1 MPRPHFGYILQAMV
15 NPMQIKA
22 AYLTDQGRV
31 REHNEDF
38 VILRR
43 PQDAED
49 ARENGW
55 LGIVADGVGGAEAGE
70 VASQFASEQMMAHY
84 LNHTG
89 DNNPGRTDWGSRLE
103 EAMLAAHYDLCG
115 LIEERQKH
123 VTQHTR
129 MGTTIVA
136 AVISEDTAVFANV
149 GDSRGYHLRG
159 EKIRQITKDHSL
171 VVKLLEEGLIT
182 QEDADTLRIGNIILQ
197 SIGSEQPPQ
206 VDLFPISLQP
216 GDSIMLCSDGLN
228 NHVQDHEISQMMIAH
243 TPEEACERLVALAN
257 ERGGHDNISVLVM
270 QCA

>member
-1 MPRPHFGYILQAMV
+1 MV
-15 NPMQIKA
+15 TPMQINA
-22 AYLTDQGRV
+22 AYVTDQGQV

-38 VILRR
+38 VILRL
-43 PQDAED
+43 PVDPDDAHK
-49 ARENGW
+49 NGW
-55 LGIVADGVGGAEAGE
+55 VGIVADGVGGAEAGE

-84 LNHTG
+84 LNHNHHEQA
-89 DNNPGRTDWGSRLE
+89 DPADSASRLK
-103 EAMLAAHYDLCG
+103 EAMMAAHFDLCG

-136 AVISEDTAVFANV
+136 AVVMAEKNTAVFANV

-159 EKIRQITKDHSL
+159 DNIRQITKDHSL

-206 VDLFPISLQP
+206 VDLFPISLLP

-228 NHVQDHEISQMMIAH
+228 NHVQDHEIGHIMA
-243 TPEEACERLVALAN
+243 TNPPEDACQQLVKLAN

-270 QCA
+270 HYA